1 LGEFWKDQDLQWI
14 KIPMKGS
21 ASSLNLNVSVACLLY
36 EWNRSQEN

>member
-1 LGEFWKDQDLQWI
+1 MIEWI

-36 EWNRSQEN
+36 EYNRAND